1 VDPNMGIFVPPEV
14 VEADKARGIDPYEK
28 A

>member
-1 VDPNMGIFVPPEV
+1 MGIFVPPEV